1 MSAVESYFPP
11 MDAPGSSLAAYMP
24 HTGLSV
30 NEDSFLPEMR
40 EELNVI
46 ASQVKSY
53 NEELS
58 LLKSMSAQFLK
69 CGNQKLYSYLSGHN
83 HLISEADTQYAENA
97 LRSEYWKRVMALTD
111 VLSVMSDEKKDEWD
125 KQFTADRYYRPP
137 QEIPEFTL
145 DAVVATVVALLNDR
159 HQFIKDRVYDVFH
172 SLSRHHKTNKAFG
185 FSTRM
190 ITVGVCEGV
199 KDKWVKLKVEFK
211 ESGLMP
217 LSELRVI
224 CSYFRGETVKP
235 VYDTKKMVENM
246 VEQVGFRNWIS
257 LDGNSIR
264 FRVYKNGSMHI
275 DVHPDIAER
284 LNTILATIVP
294 LALPTERTAHSRATL
309 QEFPALKRC
318 IDFHSRMQLSELE
331 FTQIEKE
338 FRKEWSSWTSL
349 GYAGEY
355 ADKTRQ
361 VNEEILR
368 FLGARVTSYDVTFD
382 YDPTEVM
389 RFIGHMGAM
398 PDIVSHQ
405 FYPSSARLNEYAASI
420 IAVGEGERLLEPN
433 IGHGDLLQCFPK
445 SVNVTGIELDTLN
458 CLVSRAKGYDTTEAD
473 FLAWSAANPNQKFDC
488 VVMNPPFADNRAKLH
503 LLAASSHLVS
513 GGRLAAVLPL
523 SLQGI
528 DNLLGDGFRA
538 EWLDTFDNEFDNT
551 AVSVRVLYVE
561 CL

>member
-1 MSAVESYFPP
+1 MSAVESDSLP
-11 MDAPGSSLAAYMP
+11 MGAPGSSLVAYMP
-24 HTGLSV
+24 HTGLLI
-30 NEDSFLPEMR
+30 NDDNFLPEMR
-40 EELNVI
+40 EELDVI
-46 ASQVKSY
+46 NRQVESY
-53 NEELS
+53 NDELS
-58 LLKSMSAQFLK
+58 LLRSMSAQFLK
-69 CGNQKLYSYLSGHN
+69 CGNQKLYSYLSGYD
-83 HLISEADTQYAENA
+83 HLISEADASYAENA

-111 VLSVMSDEKKDEWD
+111 VLSVMSDEKKKEWD
-125 KQFTADRYYRPP
+125 KQFTADRYHLPP
-137 QEIPEFTL
+137 QEIPDFTL
-145 DAVVATVVALLNDR
+145 DAVVTTVVALLNDR
-159 HQFIKDRVYDVFH
+159 HQFIKDRVYAVFQ
-172 SLSRHHKTNKAFG
+172 SLSRQHKTNKAFG

-190 ITVGVCEGV
+190 ITSGVCEGV

-246 VEQVGFRNWIS
+246 VGHVGFRNWIS

-284 LNTILATIVP
+284 LNNILAAIVP
-294 LALPTERTAHSRATL
+294 LALPAERVAHTKATL

-318 IDFHSRMQLSELE
+318 IDFHSRMQLAELD
-331 FTQIEKE
+331 FTQNE
-338 FRKEWSSWTSL
+338 KEWSSWTSL
-349 GYAGEY
+349 GYAGEN

-361 VNEEILR
+361 VNADVLR
-368 FLGARVTSYDVTFD
+368 FLGARVTSYHVTFD

-398 PDIVSHQ
+398 PDIKSHQ
-405 FYPSSARLNEYAASI
+405 FYPSSARLSEYVASI
-420 IAVGEGERLLEPN
+420 IAAGEGERLLEPN

-458 CLVSRAKGYDTTEAD
+458 CLVSRAKGYETTEAD
-473 FLAWSAANPNQKFDC
+473 FLAWSAANQIQKFDC

-503 LLAASSHLVS
+503 LLAAASHLVP

-528 DNLLGDGFRA
+528 DNLLGEGFRT
-538 EWLDTFDNEFDNT
+538 EWMDTFDNEFDNT
-551 AVSVRVLYVE
+551 AVSVRVLYAE
-561 CL
+561 RF

>member
-1 MSAVESYFPP
+1 MSAVESDFPQ
-11 MDAPGSSLAAYMP
+11 MGAPGNSLVACMP
-24 HTGLSV
+24 LTGLSV
-30 NEDSFLPEMR
+30 NEDNFLPEMR
-40 EELNVI
+40 EELGII
-46 ASQVKSY
+46 ASQVESY

-58 LLKSMSAQFLK
+58 LLRSMSTQFMK
-69 CGNQKLYSYLSGHN
+69 YGNQKLYSYLSGYN
-83 HLISEADTQYAENA
+83 HLISEADALYAENA

-111 VLSVMSDEKKDEWD
+111 VLSVMSDEKKNEWD
-125 KQFTADRYYRPP
+125 KQFTADRYHRPP

-145 DAVVATVVALLNDR
+145 DAVVATVVTLLNDR
-159 HQFIKDRVYDVFH
+159 HQFIKERVYAVFQ

-246 VEQVGFRNWIS
+246 VGHAGFRNWIS

-284 LNTILATIVP
+284 LNNILAAIVP
-294 LALPTERTAHSRATL
+294 LALPTERLAHYKATL

-318 IDFHSRMQLSELE
+318 IDFHSRMQLAELE
-331 FTQIEKE
+331 FTRNE
-338 FRKEWSSWTSL
+338 KEWSSWTSL
-349 GYAGEY
+349 GYAGEF

-361 VNEEILR
+361 VNAEVLR
-368 FLGARVTSYDVTFD
+368 FLGARITSYHVTFD

-405 FYPSSARLNEYAASI
+405 FYPSSLRLSEYVASI
-420 IAVGEGERLLEPN
+420 IATGEGERLL
-433 IGHGDLLQCFPK
+433 GK
-445 SVNVTGIELDTLN
+445 
-458 CLVSRAKGYDTTEAD
+458 
-473 FLAWSAANPNQKFDC
+473 
-488 VVMNPPFADNRAKLH
+488 
-503 LLAASSHLVS
+503 
-513 GGRLAAVLPL
+513 
-523 SLQGI
+523 
-528 DNLLGDGFRA
+528 
-538 EWLDTFDNEFDNT
+538 
-551 AVSVRVLYVE
+551 VRI
-561 CL
+561 